1 MIKIARV
8 RGTSMLPRLR
18 GGDYVIAIN
27 LPWLTFN
34 PGHTVLVLHPSLG
47 LIIKRIFTVNASA
60 WFTLVGDHPSST
72 SPEQIGCIERNQI
85 IGRVIYR
92 IAKSPV

>member
-1 MIKIARV
+1 MIKVVRV

-18 GGDYVIAIN
+18 GDDYVIAIN

-47 LIIKRIFTVNASA
+47 LIIKRIFTVKANEC
-60 WFTLVGDHPSST
+60 FTLVGDHPSSL
-72 SPEQIGCIERNQI
+72 SSEQIGRIKRAQI
-85 IGRVIYR
+85 VGRVVYH
-92 IAKSPV
+92 IASTPA